1 MPLYEYECEK
11 CVDRFNRDISRLVK
25 RLNRKN
31 ASEILRENP
40 GFLSI
45 EVAGEKTGD
54 TLFSLGEKSPSRY
67 VRRFRYVLEGGKVLS
82 LELRDFK
89 FSELMSPQDP
99 PPECPS
105 CGGRKVKKL
114 FSTFK
119 AVFDRRNR
127 APGPG
132 DELAWHKDYKI
143 QKDEEQR
150 NWVGQDNLNQ
160 YFKG

>member
-45 EVAGEKTGD
+45 EVAAEKTGGK
-54 TLFSLGEKSPSRY
+54 LFSLGEKSPSRY

-99 PPECPS
+99 PPKCPS

-119 AVFDRRNR
+119 AVFDKRNR
-127 APGPG
+127 APRPG
-132 DELAWHKDYKI
+132 DDLAWHKDYKV
-143 QKDEEQR
+143 QKDEEQQ